1 MVDKHTWG
9 QIYERKNTRDVN
21 RQERCD
27 ILDHMKKMICTSEQY
42 AEAAMIYCS
51 TCERASEHYQNG
63 TLTAKEFETINNNAT
78 IEFNRIVYGA

>member
-1 MVDKHTWG
+1 
-9 QIYERKNTRDVN
+9 
-21 RQERCD
+21 
-27 ILDHMKKMICTSEQY
+27 MKKMICTSEQY